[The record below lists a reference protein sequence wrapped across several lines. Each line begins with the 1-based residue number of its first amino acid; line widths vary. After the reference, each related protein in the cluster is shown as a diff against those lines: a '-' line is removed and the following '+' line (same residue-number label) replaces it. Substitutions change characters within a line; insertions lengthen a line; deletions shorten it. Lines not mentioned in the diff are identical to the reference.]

1 MSKLSLLGLANRARK
16 VVSGEDLVVKEIRHS
31 RAKLVL
37 LADDASANTE
47 KKVTD
52 KCRHYDVPVKK
63 VGDRVLLSEV
73 SVDPTGKKNGR
84 GAYLTLDKDVILTAK
99 KRNSLA
105 NQLQAQIDDQIFD
118 ELLELA
124 EKENR

>member
-1 MSKLSLLGLANRARK
+1 
-16 VVSGEDLVVKEIRHS
+16 
-31 RAKLVL
+31 
-37 LADDASANTE
+37 
-47 KKVTD
+47 
-52 KCRHYDVPVKK
+52 
-63 VGDRVLLSEV
+63 
-73 SVDPTGKKNGR
+73 GKKNGR

-99 KRNSLA
+99 KKNSLA

>member
-1 MSKLSLLGLANRARK
+1 MKPKKELIRVVRSKEG
-16 VVSGEDLVVKEIRHS
+16 
-31 RAKLVL
+31 
-37 LADDASANTE
+37 
-47 KKVTD
+47 
-52 KCRHYDVPVKK
+52 
-63 VGDRVLLSEV
+63 EV

-84 GAYLTLDKDVILTAK
+84 GAYLTLDKDVILNAK